1 MNKIN
6 FDLRLFYFP
15 NGLSATFIDGQY
27 KYDRISPEIK
37 AMEGDIVIDAGG
49 CFSDTGL
56 YFAHEVGESGHVYTF
71 EFIPSNLAIM
81 RKNFSLSENLNKR
94 ITIIEHPLWHKSKDP
109 LYYMDQ
115 GSASF
120 VSADRTNYANEE
132 TYTISIDDLVEE
144 RHIPNIDFIKVDIEG
159 AELCA
164 LRGAVKTIRK
174 FKPKLSIAIYHQI
187 KDFDNI
193 VCFISNLTLDYKF
206 YLGHYTIF
214 AQETILFA
222 NPNN

>member
-49 CFSDTGL
+49 CFGDTGL

-109 LYYMDQ
+109 LYYMVKDQ
-115 GSASF
+115 QVLFQPIRRIMQMKKHTQYLLMTWLKKGIF
-120 VSADRTNYANEE
+120 RTS
-132 TYTISIDDLVEE
+132 ISLRWIS
-144 RHIPNIDFIKVDIEG
+144 K
-159 AELCA
+159 ELSY
-164 LRGAVKTIRK
+164 V
-174 FKPKLSIAIYHQI
+174 H
-187 KDFDNI
+187 
-193 VCFISNLTLDYKF
+193 
-206 YLGHYTIF
+206 
-214 AQETILFA
+214 
-222 NPNN
+222 